1 MLELVTEPFS
11 YGFMRTALAAGLLT
25 VVASAP
31 IGTWVVVRG
40 LAFMGD
46 ALAHGV
52 LPGIALAYLVGADLT
67 LGAGLGA
74 LVLVAVVATATSG
87 RRVGEDT
94 GIGLA
99 FVGLLA
105 VGVALIS
112 ARGSYAGD
120 LTAILFG
127 DPIGVRPEQLRLL
140 VGAAVVAVVAAAVGH
155 RAFLALAYDPAKARV
170 LGLRPGL
177 AHVVMLALIA
187 LVVVSAFRAVGTLL
201 VMAFLIAPPAT
212 AVLVVRRVP
221 LVMLVAVAFGAAA
234 VVIGLLVSFHAG
246 TATAATIAGISVG
259 GFFVVQASQRTVAAL
274 RRATARA
281 SAA

>member
-1 MLELVTEPFS
+1 VLELVTEPFS

-25 VVASAP
+25 VVASVP
-31 IGTWVVVRG
+31 IGTWVVIRG

-52 LPGIALAYLVGADLT
+52 LPGIAVAYLLGLDLA
-67 LGAGLGA
+67 LGAGVGA
-74 LVLVAVVATATSG
+74 ILLVAIVATATSG

-94 GIGLA
+94 AIGLG
-99 FVGLLA
+99 FIGMLA
-105 VGVALIS
+105 LGVTLIS
-112 ARGSYAGD
+112 ARGAYAGD

-127 DPIGVRPEQLRLL
+127 DPIGVRPAQLS
-140 VGAAVVAVVAAAVGH
+140 VIAGAAMLSVAVAALGH

-170 LGLRPGL
+170 LGLRPAL
-177 AHVVMLALIA
+177 AHVVMLTLIA

-221 LVMLVAVAFGAAA
+221 FVMLVAAAFGSVA
-234 VVIGLLVSFHAG
+234 VVVGLLVSYHLG
-246 TATAATIAGISVG
+246 TATAATIAGLSVA
-259 GFFVVQASQRTVAAL
+259 GFFVVQAGQGL
-274 RRATARA
+274 ARDVRSRLA

>member
-1 MLELVTEPFS
+1 VLEVVTEPFS

-52 LPGIALAYLVGADLT
+52 LPGIALAYLVGVDLT

-74 LVLVAVVATATSG
+74 VVLVAVVATATSG

-105 VGVALIS
+105 LGVAIIS
-112 ARGSYAGD
+112 ARGAYAGD

-127 DPIGVRPEQLRLL
+127 DPIGIRPGQLTVL
-140 VGAAVVAVVAAAVGH
+140 VGAAAASIAAAAVGH

-177 AHVVMLALIA
+177 AHVAMLALIA
-187 LVVVSAFRAVGTLL
+187 LVVVAAFRAVGTLL

-221 LVMLVAVAFGAAA
+221 LVMLVAVAFGTVA
-234 VVIGLLVSFHAG
+234 VVAGLLVSYHAG
-246 TATAATIAGISVG
+246 TATSATIAGISVA
-259 GFFVVQASQRTVAAL
+259 GFFVVQAAQRLL
-274 RRATARA
+274 RAVRPEVA
-281 SAA
+281 SAV

>member
-1 MLELVTEPFS
+1 VLELVTEPFS

-25 VVASAP
+25 VVASVP
-31 IGTWVVVRG
+31 IGTWVVIRG

-52 LPGIALAYLVGADLT
+52 LPGIAVAYLLGLDLT
-67 LGAGLGA
+67 LGAGVGA
-74 LVLVAVVATATSG
+74 ILLVAIVATATSG

-94 GIGLA
+94 AIGLG
-99 FVGLLA
+99 FIGMLA
-105 VGVALIS
+105 LGVTLIS
-112 ARGSYAGD
+112 ARGAYAGD

-127 DPIGVRPEQLRLL
+127 DPIGVRPAQLL
-140 VGAAVVAVVAAAVGH
+140 VIAGAAMLSVAVAALGH

-170 LGLRPGL
+170 LGLRPAL
-177 AHVVMLALIA
+177 AHVVMLTLIA

-221 LVMLVAVAFGAAA
+221 FVMLVAAAFGSVA
-234 VVIGLLVSFHAG
+234 VVVGLLVSYHLG
-246 TATAATIAGISVG
+246 TATAATIAGLSVA
-259 GFFVVQASQRTVAAL
+259 GFFVVQAGQGL
-274 RRATARA
+274 ARDVRSRLA